1 MKWRFVLI
9 VGLGFMSSGLAAVPG
24 TNAFPDPKLAVADAR
39 ISSWEP
45 IFQGVEI
52 CRGSTT
58 NPRPLQV
65 RAARIDLQEKSIS
78 FLVTPSNGPEPKDTG
93 ARTTSDFLTE
103 FKCQVA
109 INGSVFAPLAKAKGD
124 PVDIE
129 GFSLSRG
136 DLYSPANK
144 YDAFLIGTNNRAWLD
159 MSPIDPQGA
168 WNGLSGFYALLFEGR
183 NIASSDALHPR
194 SAIGVSRDGRHL
206 ILMVID
212 GRQPGFS
219 EGTTTAETAE
229 WILKLGAW
237 SALNLDGGGS
247 TALVVQGTNGL
258 PSVLNR
264 PSGPPPGLERKVGN
278 HLGVY
283 ASPLPALPK

>member
-1 MKWRFVLI
+1 MKWRFLML
-9 VGLGFMSSGLAAVPG
+9 VGLGFACSTPAAEP
-24 TNAFPDPKLAVADAR
+24 TAKAFPNPKLAVAGAMV
-39 ISSWEP
+39 SAWEP
-45 IFQGVEI
+45 VFQGVEI
-52 CRGSTT
+52 CSGTTT

-65 RAARIDLQEKSIS
+65 RATRIDLQEKSIS
-78 FLVTPSNGPEPKDTG
+78 FLVTPSNGPEPKDVG

-109 INGSVFAPLAKAKGD
+109 INGSVFAPLARAKGD
-124 PVDIE
+124 PMDIE
-129 GFSLSRG
+129 GLSLSRG
-136 DLYSPANK
+136 DRYSPANK
-144 YDAFLIGTNNRAWLD
+144 YDAFLIGTNNHAWLD
-159 MSPIDPQGA
+159 MSPVDPQGA
-168 WNGLSGFYALLFEGR
+168 WNGLSGFYALLAEGR

-219 EGTTTAETAE
+219 EGVTTAETAE

-264 PSGPPPGLERKVGN
+264 PSGPPPGTERKVGN

-283 ASPLPALPK
+283 ANPLPASPK